1 MGPSLYFLVIIIIL
15 FGVVA
20 VLIAR
25 AHNNNSYENLNL
37 EEWDCPT
44 CGFHVQAG
52 NTCIYCNENKD

>member
-1 MGPSLYFLVIIIIL
+1 MGLSLYFLVIIFIL

>member
-1 MGPSLYFLVIIIIL
+1 MGLSLYFLVIIVIL